1 MPKAARRTWSNGAPV
16 YTGSQKTWRRIWRRA
31 EARGMSQSQQ
41 EKRDMSSGDQNASG
55 TQPLSGKVV
64 LVTGGSR
71 GIGAAMA
78 RRFAAAGSR
87 VAIGYRS
94 GSAAAEVVL

>member
-1 MPKAARRTWSNGAPV
+1 
-16 YTGSQKTWRRIWRRA
+16 
-31 EARGMSQSQQ
+31 
-41 EKRDMSSGDQNASG
+41 MSSSDRNASG
-55 TQPLSGKVV
+55 GHALSGKVV

-94 GSAAAEVVL
+94 GKAAAEAVLGEIAAAGARGHRRRW